1 MGWAERAIFGKIRYM
16 NYAGCCRKFSV
27 QTFVSR
33 YRAAAVNAA
42 AKNGNSTLAAQKK
55 GNNGKKG
62 DTDKQALRVLK
73 AGAPLFGPWDLF
85 KYWEK
90 TAQNQHP
97 EILENVKL
105 KINEHTTR
113 HSEF

>member
-42 AKNGNSTLAAQKK
+42 AKNGNSTLDAQKK
-55 GNNGKKG
+55 GKG
-62 DTDKQALRVLK
+62 
-73 AGAPLFGPWDLF
+73 GAVAKGR
-85 KYWEK
+85 K
-90 TAQNQHP
+90 T
-97 EILENVKL
+97 K
-105 KINEHTTR
+105 
-113 HSEF
+113 